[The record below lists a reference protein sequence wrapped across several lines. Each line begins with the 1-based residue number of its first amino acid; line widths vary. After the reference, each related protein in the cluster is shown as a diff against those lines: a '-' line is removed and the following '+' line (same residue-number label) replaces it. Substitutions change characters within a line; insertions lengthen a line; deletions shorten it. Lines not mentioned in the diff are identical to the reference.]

1 MIIADNFDKTKLI
14 IVENYDQ
21 INEKINDIENK
32 LKELSFEVKK
42 EDKDGCKII
51 YARNKDSKNHII
63 FQTGLHGIEGYVGF
77 AMIYHLTMNM
87 LEKIFKLKSTDKNNS
102 QNMFDITYIINA
114 NPFGVKYKRRVN
126 ENNVDL
132 NRNFLLKD
140 EDFINSKDDYY
151 LVDEVI
157 NPKKKIKDF
166 NIAYI
171 KTIFNILRL
180 VVRIGAGKFK
190 HVLLSGQ
197 RYNTNGAYYMG
208 DCFQKQTIFLK
219 NLYQNLFS
227 EKGFENTIFIDLH
240 TGYGPSYQMSIV
252 NSSFMKLGKEDE
264 SVKID
269 ENKFSKTKNDKI
281 KNNDNIKNNYNTK
294 NNDIIRNLMQNYPLV
309 VQANTDSFYEMK
321 GDLIDYIYKVYPSIR
336 YATSFEFGTLGDNVL
351 SSLKSVV
358 AIVLENQYFYNNLNG
373 KPVNEKE
380 LDRIGQKVLSFYE
393 KAYFPK
399 NLKWWKKAI
408 LDFERVM
415 ELIFKSI

>member
-1 MIIADNFDKTKLI
+1 MVISENLDKTKLT

-21 INEKINDIENK
+21 VNEKINDIENK
-32 LKELSFEVKK
+32 LKDLSFVVKK
-42 EDKDGCKII
+42 EDKDGCNII

-63 FQTGLHGIEGYVGF
+63 FQSGLHGIEGYVGF
-77 AMIYHLTMNM
+77 EMIYHLTMNM
-87 LEKIFKLKSTDKNNS
+87 LEKIFNLKSAEKDNS

-114 NPFGVKYKRRVN
+114 NPFGVKNKRRVN

-140 EDFINSKDDYY
+140 EDFINIKDDYY

-180 VVRIGAGKFK
+180 VVKIGTGKFK

-208 DCFQKQTIFLK
+208 DGFQKQTIFLK

-240 TGYGPSYQMSIV
+240 TGYGPSYQMSVV

-269 ENKFSKTKNDKI
+269 KNKGSKTKND
-281 KNNDNIKNNYNTK
+281 NIKSD
-294 NNDIIRNLMQNYPLV
+294 DIVRNLMQNYPLV
-309 VQANTDSFYEMK
+309 VQSNTDSFYEMK
-321 GDLIDYIYKVYPSIR
+321 GDLIDYIYKVYPSIK
-336 YATSFEFGTLGDNVL
+336 YATSFEFGTFGDSVL

-399 NLKWWKKAI
+399 NLKWWKKAKE
-408 LDFERVM
+408 DFEM
-415 ELIFKSI
+415 AINCIYST